1 MKKLFTFITATVLL
15 LSPQI
20 AFAAKPQPTPT
31 PTPSVKIICVDAGHG
46 GNDTGAT
53 YGTITEAQETL
64 DIAVR
69 LQTLLTNA
77 NYFVVMTRKTPDA
90 DPSNTDRANTCN
102 NAGAAYLVSIHLN
115 GSTNHAIDYTEG
127 LYGKQLKDKAW
138 AQKIN
143 NAMAQ
148 LSNVDPTKQYIQNNG
163 ITNFAD
169 GMLLKANMPA
179 TIAETVFISSD
190 AEYTLLTDGTG
201 NRQQQIAQALFAGIT
216 SK

>member
-1 MKKLFTFITATVLL
+1 MKNTFIFITAMLL
-15 LSPQI
+15 LILPQ
-20 AFAAKPQPTPT
+20 AVFATKPQPTPT
-31 PTPSVKIICVDAGHG
+31 PTPTAKIICVDAGHG
-46 GNDTGAT
+46 GTDTGAT
-53 YGTITEAQETL
+53 YGSITEAQETF
-64 DIAVR
+64 DIANR
-69 LQTLLTNA
+69 LQILLTNA
-77 NYFVVMTRKTPDA
+77 GYTPVMTRTDMTTTLG
-90 DPSNTDRANTCN
+90 NTDRANICN
-102 NAGAAYLVSIHLN
+102 TAGAGYLVSIHLN

-127 LYGKQLKDKAW
+127 LYGKQTKDKAW

-143 NAMAQ
+143 TVMAQ
-148 LSNVDPTKQYIQNNG
+148 LSNAAGTGTITNNG

-201 NRQQQIAQALFAGIT
+201 NRQQQIAQTLFNGIT